1 MILLSFFIRNAFS
14 VHLYV
19 CLCLIEKKVFYATC
33 ELFEQIKKYFCKGLH
48 STLALLSP
56 IFIPVSDIS
65 FLFLVYDMTQ
75 KYSWVSLEE
84 SFALLDDLLL
94 KIFVIGE
101 LLKCIS
107 ILQNYML
114 DDDMN
119 KVLRHF
125 FQGFYYTL
133 SSLTCV
139 FLTFH
144 LMIDLCKWMQF
155 PMYTKKVR
163 CYSTTYN
170 AKSNMLE
177 LQVSLNILS
186 KAWTHKK
193 FINSLQLPYRQKLQK
208 RETMNFSMPYAICRV
223 NTVIIVWPNFLQLQ
237 ARKEDWTRFMHYAI
251 REIE

>member
-125 FQGFYYTL
+125 FKASITL
-133 SSLTCV
+133 
-139 FLTFH
+139 FH
-144 LMIDLCKWMQF
+144 LWH
-155 PMYTKKVR
+155 
-163 CYSTTYN
+163 
-170 AKSNMLE
+170 
-177 LQVSLNILS
+177 VSF
-186 KAWTHKK
+186 WH
-193 FINSLQLPYRQKLQK
+193 FI
-208 RETMNFSMPYAICRV
+208 
-223 NTVIIVWPNFLQLQ
+223 
-237 ARKEDWTRFMHYAI
+237 
-251 REIE
+251 

>member
-33 ELFEQIKKYFCKGLH
+33 ELFEQIKSIFAKVCIQLWPYFPLFSFQFPTFRFCVWYMIWPKNILEFQWKKVLH
-48 STLALLSP
+48 YLT
-56 IFIPVSDIS
+56 IC
-65 FLFLVYDMTQ
+65 
-75 KYSWVSLEE
+75 
-84 SFALLDDLLL
+84 L

-155 PMYTKKVR
+155 PMY
-163 CYSTTYN
+163 
-170 AKSNMLE
+170 AK
-177 LQVSLNILS
+177 
-186 KAWTHKK
+186 
-193 FINSLQLPYRQKLQK
+193 R
-208 RETMNFSMPYAICRV
+208 
-223 NTVIIVWPNFLQLQ
+223 
-237 ARKEDWTRFMHYAI
+237 
-251 REIE
+251 

>member
-114 DDDMN
+114 LLDDDMN
-119 KVLRHF
+119 MNFLVIFSRLLFHSF
-125 FQGFYYTL
+125 

-139 FLTFH
+139 LLIFH
-144 LMIDLCKWMQF
+144 VLIDLCT
-155 PMYTKKVR
+155 YVHSR
-163 CYSTTYN
+163 CNFQCTQK
-170 AKSNMLE
+170 AWK
-177 LQVSLNILS
+177 LNIPIPTIL
-186 KAWTHKK
+186 KNQT
-193 FINSLQLPYRQKLQK
+193 
-208 RETMNFSMPYAICRV
+208 C
-223 NTVIIVWPNFLQLQ
+223 
-237 ARKEDWTRFMHYAI
+237 
-251 REIE
+251 